1 MVNGTRPPVTDQR
14 PSLGALVADIA
25 NELRSLIRG
34 EVELA
39 KTEIKDSVRAG
50 SAGGA
55 LIAAALGLLV
65 MVGLLFTWAAVYGLS
80 EGTGLPLW
88 ASFLIVGTVYLLV
101 AVLLGFL
108 GVRSLKKAKGPE
120 QAVVEMQRTR
130 DIVQSIPP
138 NTPSATASA
147 GKRKTT
153 T

>member
-1 MVNGTRPPVTDQR
+1 VNGTRPPGADQR

-50 SAGGA
+50 STGGA
-55 LIAAALGLLV
+55 LLAAAVALLV

-80 EGTGLPLW
+80 AGTGLSLW
-88 ASFLIVGTVYLLV
+88 ASFLIVGGVYLLV
-101 AVLLGFL
+101 ALLLAFL
-108 GVRSLKKAKGPE
+108 GVRNLKKARGPE
-120 QAVVEMQRTR
+120 QAVVELQRTK

-138 NTPSATASA
+138 NAPPASTAASKSTSTTP
-147 GKRKTT
+147 
-153 T
+153 